1 LKAFYFCVTERDQK
15 EARKVNER
23 QQGMFECLSAA
34 SLSSVLF
41 PNGRNRVAVR
51 KSDTWQRCFH
61 STIQDFRISFG
72 FNSGSDND
80 TDSDIGS
87 ESDSDSDSDT
97 DSDNGSESDGDIDCN
112 SETDS
117 DIDSELH

>member
-1 LKAFYFCVTERDQK
+1 
-15 EARKVNER
+15 
-23 QQGMFECLSAA
+23 MFECLSVA

-61 STIQDFRISFG
+61 STIQDFRLSSG
-72 FNSGSDND
+72 FNTGSDNDSDSDTGSESDSDIDCDSDSDNESVTD
-80 TDSDIGS
+80 TDSDIGT
-87 ESDSDSDSDT
+87 ESDSD
-97 DSDNGSESDGDIDCN
+97 NDCD

-117 DIDSELH
+117 DNDSELH